1 MSEWNNNKLSYL
13 VDIRVSNVDKKIY
26 PNKKKVK
33 LCNYMDAYSNDYI
46 TSNIRYSEG
55 SADLNELNRFRLI
68 LNDVIITKDSETPE
82 DIAVS
87 SVVTEKMEDLVCGYD
102 LAILRPRENR
112 IYGPFLM
119 HKLKLP
125 QIQKYFFRMASGST
139 RYGLTIGGI
148 ENTAISHPP
157 LPHQRKIARILT
169 TVDNIIEK
177 TEGAIEKYK
186 AIKQGMMH
194 DLFTRGID
202 VKTGK
207 LRLSYEDAPE
217 LYKETELG
225 MIPKEWEVK
234 KIYEILKSPIRD
246 FGSFSMTNLIKFVE
260 SGIPFLKTEV
270 IQDGYIDFEDVSFIT
285 SDVHKLLYKSVVNKG
300 DILFTKIGAIGR
312 VAVYKGEIGEYNSN
326 AASAK
331 IQINTSNYNSN
342 FIALKLGSDRVT
354 RDFEK
359 SIISTPPRINLG
371 DINAMHLE
379 IPKKNEQDM
388 IATKL
393 ESMINKIRT
402 EEKHLKKIKKLKQ
415 GLMQDLLTD
424 KKEVTPDPEDFDNEQ
439 LKMNSEP

>member
-13 VDIRVSNVDKKIY
+13 VDIRVSNVDKKIHL
-26 PNKKKVK
+26 NKKKIK

-87 SVVTEKMEDLVCGYD
+87 SVVTEEIENLVCGYH

-112 IYGPFLM
+112 INGPFLM

-125 QIQKYFFRMASGST
+125 QVQKYFFRIASGST

-148 ENTAISHPP
+148 ENTELSHPP

-177 TEGAIEKYK
+177 TESAIEKYK

-207 LRLSYEDAPE
+207 LRPLYEDAPE

-225 MIPKEWEVK
+225 VVPKDWEVGTLDMIAFVNPSSK
-234 KIYEILKSPIRD
+234 PH
-246 FGSFSMTNLIKFVE
+246 NL
-260 SGIPFLKTEV
+260 SNYDL
-270 IQDGYIDFEDVSFIT
+270 VSFIPMECVSNDAT
-285 SDVHKLLYKSVVNKG
+285 LVSTYKKKVGEVLQGFTHFRDG
-300 DILFTKIGAIGR
+300 DILF
-312 VAVYKGEIGEYNSN
+312 
-326 AASAK
+326 AK
-331 IQINTSNYNSN
+331 ITPCMENGKGALVNGLKNGFGYGSTEFHVLRPIKQQSTLFVYYLTTSSMFRLKAEGKMTGSAGQQRVPIDFVTKYRIGIPLLKEQEIIGNRLNT
-342 FIALKLGSDRVT
+342 A
-354 RDFEK
+354 
-359 SIISTPPRINLG
+359 SI
-371 DINAMHLE
+371 
-379 IPKKNEQDM
+379 
-388 IATKL
+388 
-393 ESMINKIRT
+393 
-402 EEKHLKKIKKLKQ
+402 KIKCEQKYLSKNQKLKQ
-415 GLMQDLLTD
+415 ALMQDLLTG

-439 LKMNSEP
+439 LKMNSEQ